1 MIFIKVNQQGQA
13 MHCQN
18 YNFDAKHAEDNP
30 KRIIFGLVK
39 KVLLDTQKR
48 FMKKNIGITHF
59 QYIVMHIVQS
69 APMTLKSLADRLD
82 VKSPSLVPAVNSLEK
97 SRLIH
102 KKQDPKDKRKI
113 ILSLSELGLKKI
125 KGSVFEDDND
135 LLTLAFNK
143 MSAVKRKQLVSL
155 LQELSGKL

>member
-1 MIFIKVNQQGQA
+1 

-18 YNFDAKHAEDNP
+18 YNFDAKNAENNP

-39 KVLLDTQKR
+39 KVRLETEKR
-48 FMKKNIGITHF
+48 FIKKNVGVTRF
-59 QYIVMHIVQS
+59 QYIILHILQS
-69 APMTLKSLADRLD
+69 TPMTLKSLADRLD
-82 VKSPSLVPAVNSLEK
+82 IKSPSLVPALNSLEK
-97 SRLIH
+97 AKLIH
-102 KKQDPKDKRKI
+102 KKQDINDKRKI
-113 ILSLSELGLKKI
+113 ILSLSEVGYKKI
-125 KGSVFEDDND
+125 KGSIFEDDND